1 MGMIEIDAINSIR
14 MSFNQLFDMLEQEMA
29 EDETIDFR
37 EFRKMYRGLE
47 MAKDDLNNVYDFVI
61 MMLIRRGGYNGEYIE

>member
-1 MGMIEIDAINSIR
+1 MIEIDAINSIR

-61 MMLIRRGGYNGEYIE
+61 MMLIRRGGFNGEYIE